1 MKRLTLTSL
10 LSVFFILFL
19 RSQNVTPINKT
30 YRKEIVRLGKSKI
43 IQSAFETI
51 EALEPQTN
59 KDLIML
65 MEIPASPFMKN
76 ERTLKFK
83 AMLEEAGGGQ
93 GMDGKGVGAHSF
105 NE

>member
-19 RSQNVTPINKT
+19 RSQNVTPIDKT
-30 YRKEIVRLGKSKI
+30 YRKEIVKLGKSKI

-65 MEIPASPFMKN
+65 TEIPAPPFMKN
-76 ERTLKFK
+76 ERILKFK
-83 AMLEEAGGGQ
+83 AMLEEAGADKIW
-93 GMDGKGVGAHSF
+93 MEKGL
-105 NE
+105 